1 MRLLA
6 AGSIGSR
13 ISPRHSAI
21 HVALTSERTPKAV
34 RSIHVLVIDAHISF
48 LQKISRLIESEP
60 DLVVIGEGSSVAD
73 GHTLLRTTRADV
85 LVVDASLPDGSGLAL
100 ARATR
105 ERSAT
110 MGIVVLT
117 MHQTDD
123 TLLGALDAGASAL
136 VLKSAS
142 SDEVINAVRQAAT
155 APDAFSANG
164 LAAAMHH
171 QQAAVAART
180 HLTPREGEVLQ
191 HLVAGESVAQV
202 AHHLLMS
209 ESTVKT
215 HIGKVYEKLGTNKH
229 GANKR
234 AANKR
239 AATNME
245 AVRLHLVNR
254 GRPRNT
260 RA

>member
-1 MRLLA
+1 
-6 AGSIGSR
+6 
-13 ISPRHSAI
+13 
-21 HVALTSERTPKAV
+21 V
-34 RSIHVLVIDAHISF
+34 RSVSTLHVLVIDAHLPFRQGIST
-48 LQKISRLIESEP
+48 LIQSEP
-60 DLVVIGEGSSVAD
+60 DLVVVGEGSSVAD

-85 LVVDASLPDGSGLAL
+85 LLVDASLPDGSGLDL

-117 MHQTDD
+117 GHSDDD

-136 VLKSAS
+136 LLKSAS
-142 SDEVINAVRQAAT
+142 SDEVINAVRQAAV

-171 QQAAVAART
+171 QQAATART
-180 HLTPREGEVLQ
+180 HLTPREDQVLQ

-209 ESTVKT
+209 ESRVKI
-215 HIGKVYEKLGTNKH
+215 HIGKVYEKLGTNKRE
-229 GANKR
+229 AYR
-234 AANKR
+234 R
-239 AATNME
+239 
-245 AVRLHLVNR
+245 AVRRR
-254 GRPRNT
+254 GPHGVR
-260 RA
+260 

>member
-6 AGSIGSR
+6 TGSIGSR

-21 HVALTSERTPKAV
+21 HLPLTSERIPKAV
-34 RSIHVLVIDAHISF
+34 KSIHVIVIDAHTSFRHRIS
-48 LQKISRLIESEP
+48 SLIESEP

-73 GHTLLRTTRADV
+73 GNTLLRTTRADV
-85 LVVDASLPDGSGLAL
+85 LLVDASLPDDSGLAL
-100 ARATR
+100 ARAAR
-105 ERSAT
+105 EHSAT

-117 MHQTDD
+117 RDHDD
-123 TLLGALDAGASAL
+123 YTLLGALNAGASAL

-142 SDEVINAVRQAAT
+142 FAEVINAVRRAAA

-171 QQAAVAART
+171 QQAAVAARP
-180 HLTPREGEVLQ
+180 HLTRREGAVLE

-202 AHHLLMS
+202 AHHLLLN

-215 HIGKVYEKLGTNKH
+215 DISKVYEKLGTDNR
-229 GANKR
+229 GAVKR
-234 AANKR
+234 GAAN
-239 AATNME
+239 TT
-245 AVRLHLVNR
+245 AVRLYLVNR
-254 GRPRNT
+254 RRPRT
-260 RA
+260 PRA

>member
-1 MRLLA
+1 MRMLA
-6 AGSIGSR
+6 TGSIGSR

-21 HVALTSERTPKAV
+21 HLPLTGARIPKAV
-34 RSIHVLVIDAHISF
+34 KSIHVIVIDAHTSF
-48 LQKISRLIESEP
+48 RQRISRLIESEP

-73 GHTLLRTTRADV
+73 GNTLMRTTRADV
-85 LVVDASLPDGSGLAL
+85 LLVDASLPDGSGLDL
-100 ARATR
+100 ARAAR
-105 ERSAT
+105 ERRAT

-117 MHQTDD
+117 RHHDEY

-142 SDEVINAVRQAAT
+142 SAEVISAVRRAAV

-171 QQAAVAART
+171 QQAGVAARA
-180 HLTPREGEVLQ
+180 HLTRREGEVLE

-202 AHHLLMS
+202 AHHLLVN

-215 HIGKVYEKLGTNKH
+215 DIGKVYEKLGTNNH
-229 GANKR
+229 GADKHEDNKR
-234 AANKR
+234 GAANI
-239 AATNME
+239 T
-245 AVRLHLVNR
+245 AVRLHLVSR
-254 GRPRNT
+254 RRPRT
-260 RA
+260 PRA